1 MSSSI
6 YAKQNPSPAVIR
18 RPPVPNDDTDTNS
31 QRTPNRRSLSDK
43 LRGLFRKDS
52 ASPNRTTS
60 TDRRSTTTPVRQTSS
75 SPGPSK
81 SATEAPHLRTPS
93 VNWPFGKKKT
103 TTPTTTKTKIK
114 TKKDNRNKNQ
124 NAVPS
129 MEISSPI
136 YQQEIQT
143 SIHGENFV
151 RRSPE
156 LVHGSTGRG
165 QSSSSYEVT
174 TTTKGYR
181 DYVVIDQPQQVRLS
195 VTRSIFITHFF
206 CE

>member
-18 RPPVPNDDTDTNS
+18 RPPVPNDDTGNTS
-31 QRTPNRRSLSDK
+31 QPTANRRSLSDK

-52 ASPNRTTS
+52 SSPNRATS

-81 SATEAPHLRTPS
+81 TSTEAPHLRTPS

-103 TTPTTTKTKIK
+103 STSTTTKTK
-114 TKKDNRNKNQ
+114 TKKDNRKKNQ
-124 NAVPS
+124 DAVPS
-129 MEISSPI
+129 MVISSPI

-143 SIHGENFV
+143 SINGENFV

-156 LVHGSTGRG
+156 LVNGSTGRG

-174 TTTKGYR
+174 PTKGYR
-181 DYVVIDQPQQVRLS
+181 DYVVIDQTQQSQQVRLS
-195 VTRSIFITHFF
+195 VT
-206 CE
+206 